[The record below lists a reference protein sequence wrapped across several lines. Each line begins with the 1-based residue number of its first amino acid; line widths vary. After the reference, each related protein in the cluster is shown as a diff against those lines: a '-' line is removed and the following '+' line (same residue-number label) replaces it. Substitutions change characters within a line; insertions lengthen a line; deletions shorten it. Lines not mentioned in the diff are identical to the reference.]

1 MPSPTEFTPRKIK
14 FKAWD
19 TESRLLMR
27 LNSIDCNKGELI
39 KKDHILLQFTG
50 MTDVNGDEIYEM
62 DTLLVANE
70 KYVVFWNAEMNGW
83 FFYPLKNP
91 AESRIFLADQA
102 VKMTRLGNYFELT
115 FPPDPKEK
123 RR

>member
-1 MPSPTEFTPRKIK
+1 MSLPDFKPRKFK

-19 TESRLLMR
+19 SDSKLLMR
-27 LNSIDCNKGELI
+27 LNSIECNKGELF

-62 DTLLVANE
+62 DTLIISNE
-70 KYVVFWNAEMNGW
+70 KYVVFWNEVGNGGW

-91 AESRIFLADQA
+91 NDKKIFPPDQA
-102 VKMTRLGNYFELT
+102 AKMIRLGNYFELT